1 MSQDNISFDLPK
13 NRSNV
18 IKVIG
23 VGGGGSN
30 AVNYMYK
37 QGFNGVDFVVCNT
50 DAQALHSSPVPNK
63 IQLGV
68 TLTEGLGAGAHPEI
82 GGEAAEE
89 SIDDIKAMLTSNTKM
104 IFLTAGMGGGT
115 GTGAAPVI
123 AKLAAELGILTVGI
137 VTMPF
142 QFEGKGRLEQAQ
154 IGVERLREHVD
165 SLIVIN
171 NSKLREVYGNLGY
184 KAGFAKADEVLA
196 TAAKGISE
204 VITTHYGMNIDLRD
218 AKTVLENS
226 GTAIMGSA
234 EASGENRAMDAIVR
248 SLDSPLLND
257 NRITGAKGV
266 LLLIV
271 SGETEIT
278 IDEIAEI
285 NNYIQ
290 SESGG
295 NSNIIMGV
303 GEEEGLRDSIRIT
316 VVATGFTT
324 AQQDVQ
330 IEKEPQKR
338 VHVLTDDN
346 SKGKVIIKKELETV
360 AVVKKDVPEPVTPSM
375 EKKVVHILEDEVEE
389 VENTYVNTVEE
400 EKPEYIVDNDAVEK
414 DIMSIADDEILIS
427 DIDNSQTTIEFDF
440 GSIENSASVDANI
453 EEEIVSI
460 ESHVDDSL
468 EDFEEEII
476 RDLPYLKPEINNK
489 SEEISEK
496 QPEKFTD
503 GSIRYNLQDFEDLED
518 KINDAKP
525 TSTIV
530 EKVEEEELEP
540 ELQIHIVK
548 NTVVEPEL
556 ELKQKVVENKV
567 EEPIATEDL
576 IDPTDV
582 PLSKREQIGKER
594 RERLKKFNHRFKS
607 VNVNSSTIDDLEKQP
622 AYKRAGIDVTSSQ
635 SRNGNSRYS
644 LGNNGDDDVVIR
656 PNNSF
661 LHDNVD

>member
-1 MSQDNISFDLPK
+1 
-13 NRSNV
+13 
-18 IKVIG
+18 
-23 VGGGGSN
+23 
-30 AVNYMYK
+30 
-37 QGFNGVDFVVCNT
+37 
-50 DAQALHSSPVPNK
+50 
-63 IQLGV
+63 
-68 TLTEGLGAGAHPEI
+68 
-82 GGEAAEE
+82 
-89 SIDDIKAMLTSNTKM
+89 
-104 IFLTAGMGGGT
+104 
-115 GTGAAPVI
+115 
-123 AKLAAELGILTVGI
+123 
-137 VTMPF
+137 
-142 QFEGKGRLEQAQ
+142 
-154 IGVERLREHVD
+154 
-165 SLIVIN
+165 
-171 NSKLREVYGNLGY
+171 
-184 KAGFAKADEVLA
+184 
-196 TAAKGISE
+196 
-204 VITTHYGMNIDLRD
+204 
-218 AKTVLENS
+218 
-226 GTAIMGSA
+226 
-234 EASGENRAMDAIVR
+234 MDAIVR

-303 GEEEGLRDSIRIT
+303 GEEEGLGDSIRIT

>member
-1 MSQDNISFDLPK
+1 
-13 NRSNV
+13 
-18 IKVIG
+18 
-23 VGGGGSN
+23 
-30 AVNYMYK
+30 
-37 QGFNGVDFVVCNT
+37 
-50 DAQALHSSPVPNK
+50 
-63 IQLGV
+63 
-68 TLTEGLGAGAHPEI
+68 
-82 GGEAAEE
+82 
-89 SIDDIKAMLTSNTKM
+89 
-104 IFLTAGMGGGT
+104 
-115 GTGAAPVI
+115 
-123 AKLAAELGILTVGI
+123 
-137 VTMPF
+137 
-142 QFEGKGRLEQAQ
+142 
-154 IGVERLREHVD
+154 
-165 SLIVIN
+165 
-171 NSKLREVYGNLGY
+171 
-184 KAGFAKADEVLA
+184 
-196 TAAKGISE
+196 
-204 VITTHYGMNIDLRD
+204 
-218 AKTVLENS
+218 
-226 GTAIMGSA
+226 
-234 EASGENRAMDAIVR
+234 
-248 SLDSPLLND
+248 
-257 NRITGAKGV
+257 
-266 LLLIV
+266 
-271 SGETEIT
+271 
-278 IDEIAEI
+278 
-285 NNYIQ
+285 
-290 SESGG
+290 
-295 NSNIIMGV
+295 
-303 GEEEGLRDSIRIT
+303 
-316 VVATGFTT
+316 
-324 AQQDVQ
+324 
-330 IEKEPQKR
+330 
-338 VHVLTDDN
+338 
-346 SKGKVIIKKELETV
+346 
-360 AVVKKDVPEPVTPSM
+360 
-375 EKKVVHILEDEVEE
+375 
-389 VENTYVNTVEE
+389 
-400 EKPEYIVDNDAVEK
+400 
-414 DIMSIADDEILIS
+414 MSIADDEILIS